1 MSYRACI
8 VESNCS
14 VWVCIV
20 QTMPVLLGAILL
32 RVSKHCINLR
42 GSLENTLLDELHFY
56 MYELYVQRFFLVPN
70 LAYHDGSLWW
80 RKAEE
85 EPKHMT
91 PARDISLLTS
101 SFGHLLAACWP
112 WSLSAGSSLAALLSG
127 YCLAS
132 PSQMF
137 GICDSATHLPAYLH
151 TAGRSKKID
160 SLGFP

>member
-32 RVSKHCINLR
+32 RVSKRCINLR

-70 LAYHDGSLWW
+70 LVYHDGSLW
-80 RKAEE
+80 
-85 EPKHMT
+85 
-91 PARDISLLTS
+91 
-101 SFGHLLAACWP
+101 
-112 WSLSAGSSLAALLSG
+112 
-127 YCLAS
+127 
-132 PSQMF
+132 
-137 GICDSATHLPAYLH
+137 
-151 TAGRSKKID
+151 
-160 SLGFP
+160 